1 MSQDS
6 GHNLDFW
13 DLDPEQAVTGPQIM
27 FTVPS
32 PCKAKRVVW
41 PGKQLLLSWEWCDL
55 LPGLGT
61 PTLIFL
67 LNLGRNTGPL
77 QWSEEGWPRER
88 SKNFKYR
95 AF

>member
-6 GHNLDFW
+6 GHSLDCW
-13 DLDPEQAVTGPQIM
+13 DLDSEQAVTGSQIM

-41 PGKQLLLSWEWCDL
+41 LGRQYLLSLEWSDL

-61 PTLIFL
+61 PL
-67 LNLGRNTGPL
+67 LMFPLSLGRNTGPL
-77 QWSEEGWPRER
+77 
-88 SKNFKYR
+88 Y
-95 AF
+95 